1 MDDAFL
7 IVRLTSLGDIVH
19 TLPAFAALKKHRPG
33 AHVAWVVEKA
43 GREILELVEGL
54 DEIIVRGE
62 PGWLGRFRRRDRTAL
77 DFQGLIKSGFLARLS
92 GARLRLGFSG
102 MNLKEPPA
110 ALFYNRRLPEFREDG
125 HVIAKNLRLL
135 RLLGIEENQFS
146 FPLRIPEGLRA
157 RAREGLSGLG
167 WRHQRPLVL
176 CNVGA
181 AWATKRWSASGWAG
195 ILPALKSAGAYPV
208 LLWGNEDERRIAET
222 AAAGT
227 GIPLSPFLT
236 VKDVLAWIRESRLVI
251 SGDTFALQAACALGV
266 PVVALFGPTAPERNG
281 PFDSRD
287 KVVYAPRDC
296 APCYRRTCE
305 RPDCL
310 SAIEPR
316 EVAAAAMEL
325 LKPHA

>member
-1 MDDAFL
+1 MDGAFL

-19 TLPAFAALKKHRPG
+19 TLPAFAALRKHRPG
-33 AHVAWVVEKA
+33 AHIAWVVEKA

-54 DEIIVRGE
+54 DEIIVRGD
-62 PGWLGRFRRRDRTAL
+62 PGWLGRLRRRDRTAL

-92 GARLRLGFSG
+92 GARLRAGFSG
-102 MNLKEPPA
+102 KNLKERTA
-110 ALFYNRRLPEFREDG
+110 SLFYNRRLPEFREEG

-135 RLLGIEENQFS
+135 GLLGIEESAFS
-146 FPLRIPEGLRA
+146 FPIKFPAGLRA

-167 WRHQRPLVL
+167 WREERPLVL

-181 AWATKRWSASGWAG
+181 AWATKRWTASGWAEV
-195 ILPALKSAGAYPV
+195 LPVLMSAGAFPV
-208 LLWGNEDERRIAET
+208 LLWGNDDERRIAES

-227 GIPLSPFLT
+227 GAPLAPFLA
-236 VKDVLAWIRESRLVI
+236 VKDVLAWIREARLVL

-266 PVVALFGPTAPERNG
+266 PVVGLFGPTSPERNG

-287 KVVYAPRDC
+287 KVVYAPPDC
-296 APCYRRTCE
+296 APCYRRTCD

-310 SAIEPR
+310 SAVTPR

-325 LKPHA
+325 LIPHV